1 MQHRQHRQR
10 RSRVMRRSRVIFDRQ
25 RPSVVDLRCPP
36 AAVGRSEALCT
47 NRPYSVDLRSALKQ
61 TRRSRVVL
69 GASQI
74 CADLGSC
81 GTAAPGNADFGSSP
95 VSMRRFRGSPS
106 AGAEQRRSGVSFAR
120 RADLGSFLRIC
131 ADPGFIPFFLSR
143 SSIVRKA
150 KSSTPRVN
158 GGSNRARGAS
168 TRRGSPPSRGRPSK
182 PQRQFSLS
190 TVVSTMQ
197 QTPRAAHKHTP
208 RAQRRKFLIP
218 HIRLLLVDKLPR
230 PVWPVA
236 SSSVS
241 RVQRAPISCH
251 SIPLMV
257 PLQHGEQRR
266 NPCPSARGALRALP
280 AHRRLFRCRRSTG
293 GR

>member
-1 MQHRQHRQR
+1 MRTYLRQLRRSRVMQHRQHRQR
-10 RSRVMRRSRVIFDRQ
+10 RSRVMRRSRVIFDRH

-131 ADPGFIPFFLSR
+131 ADLGKNPIYYTAPPIDPQSCRGKLFSHPIKIRRASHQALP
-143 SSIVRKA
+143 KA
-150 KSSTPRVN
+150 AAT
-158 GGSNRARGAS
+158 AL
-168 TRRGSPPSRGRPSK
+168 RGSHARTR
-182 PQRQFSLS
+182 L
-190 TVVSTMQ
+190 TVGSDSDSD
-197 QTPRAAHKHTP
+197 
-208 RAQRRKFLIP
+208 I
-218 HIRLLLVDKLPR
+218 
-230 PVWPVA
+230 
-236 SSSVS
+236 
-241 RVQRAPISCH
+241 C
-251 SIPLMV
+251 
-257 PLQHGEQRR
+257 
-266 NPCPSARGALRALP
+266 ART
-280 AHRRLFRCRRSTG
+280 RC
-293 GR
+293 

>member
-1 MQHRQHRQR
+1 MAKRLAAQTDTFRDTYTLETQRCIESQSLPGSQCICIEMRTYLRQLR

-131 ADPGFIPFFLSR
+131 ADPG
-143 SSIVRKA
+143 
-150 KSSTPRVN
+150 
-158 GGSNRARGAS
+158 
-168 TRRGSPPSRGRPSK
+168 
-182 PQRQFSLS
+182 
-190 TVVSTMQ
+190 
-197 QTPRAAHKHTP
+197 
-208 RAQRRKFLIP
+208 LIP
-218 HIRLLLVDKLPR
+218 YNYGSLCKTQVARLE
-230 PVWPVA
+230 
-236 SSSVS
+236 
-241 RVQRAPISCH
+241 
-251 SIPLMV
+251 
-257 PLQHGEQRR
+257 G
-266 NPCPSARGALRALP
+266 
-280 AHRRLFRCRRSTG
+280 
-293 GR
+293 

>member
-1 MQHRQHRQR
+1 MERAKRLAAQTDTFRDTYTLETQRCIESQSLPGSQCICIEMRTYLRQLRRSRVMRTYLRQLR

-131 ADPGFIPFFLSR
+131 ADPG
-143 SSIVRKA
+143 
-150 KSSTPRVN
+150 
-158 GGSNRARGAS
+158 
-168 TRRGSPPSRGRPSK
+168 
-182 PQRQFSLS
+182 
-190 TVVSTMQ
+190 
-197 QTPRAAHKHTP
+197 
-208 RAQRRKFLIP
+208 LIP
-218 HIRLLLVDKLPR
+218 R
-230 PVWPVA
+230 PC
-236 SSSVS
+236 
-241 RVQRAPISCH
+241 IK
-251 SIPLMV
+251 
-257 PLQHGEQRR
+257 
-266 NPCPSARGALRALP
+266 
-280 AHRRLFRCRRSTG
+280 
-293 GR
+293 

>member
-1 MQHRQHRQR
+1 MRTYLRQLR

-131 ADPGFIPFFLSR
+131 ADPGFIPILYIPGHR
-143 SSIVRKA
+143 SDY
-150 KSSTPRVN
+150 
-158 GGSNRARGAS
+158 
-168 TRRGSPPSRGRPSK
+168 
-182 PQRQFSLS
+182 
-190 TVVSTMQ
+190 
-197 QTPRAAHKHTP
+197 RAAMHAASQPSP
-208 RAQRRKFLIP
+208 RRQGRAAGPVSAQLA
-218 HIRLLLVDKLPR
+218 RL
-230 PVWPVA
+230 
-236 SSSVS
+236 S
-241 RVQRAPISCH
+241 H
-251 SIPLMV
+251 
-257 PLQHGEQRR
+257 R
-266 NPCPSARGALRALP
+266 NPVCLRQLSPGKAVK
-280 AHRRLFRCRRSTG
+280 S
-293 GR
+293 

>member
-1 MQHRQHRQR
+1 MRTYLRQLR
-10 RSRVMRRSRVIFDRQ
+10 RSRVMRRSRVIFDRH

-47 NRPYSVDLRSALKQ
+47 NRPYSVDRRSALKQ

-131 ADPGFIPFFLSR
+131 ADPGLIPTKLNKCTSGASPEASFLVAIFLS
-143 SSIVRKA
+143 
-150 KSSTPRVN
+150 
-158 GGSNRARGAS
+158 
-168 TRRGSPPSRGRPSK
+168 
-182 PQRQFSLS
+182 
-190 TVVSTMQ
+190 
-197 QTPRAAHKHTP
+197 
-208 RAQRRKFLIP
+208 
-218 HIRLLLVDKLPR
+218 
-230 PVWPVA
+230 
-236 SSSVS
+236 
-241 RVQRAPISCH
+241 
-251 SIPLMV
+251 
-257 PLQHGEQRR
+257 
-266 NPCPSARGALRALP
+266 NPAC
-280 AHRRLFRCRRSTG
+280 
-293 GR
+293 

>member
-1 MQHRQHRQR
+1 
-10 RSRVMRRSRVIFDRQ
+10 MRRFRVIFDRQ

-131 ADPGFIPFFLSR
+131 ADPGFIPINQAPEEAMLLA
-143 SSIVRKA
+143 V
-150 KSSTPRVN
+150 
-158 GGSNRARGAS
+158 
-168 TRRGSPPSRGRPSK
+168 RGRGGLAIKGEEDQKTDP
-182 PQRQFSLS
+182 
-190 TVVSTMQ
+190 
-197 QTPRAAHKHTP
+197 
-208 RAQRRKFLIP
+208 
-218 HIRLLLVDKLPR
+218 DG
-230 PVWPVA
+230 W
-236 SSSVS
+236 SSVS
-241 RVQRAPISCH
+241 PPH
-251 SIPLMV
+251 SLKHSTGKRPLAGRIAMRTQV
-257 PLQHGEQRR
+257 WAGGKNSEASEAGLHPFFGL
-266 NPCPSARGALRALP
+266 
-280 AHRRLFRCRRSTG
+280 RSTASQCPHAP
-293 GR
+293 RL